1 MRKVKPPYA
10 AKRHPEPTRTRRWA
24 VVDTRDGTIVSHHYF
39 RKNAVATAGLTNS
52 VAREY
57 GTLTQEADNA

>member
-1 MRKVKPPYA
+1 MKAPRPPYA
-10 AKRHPEPTRTRRWA
+10 ARKHPEPTRQRRWA
-24 VVDTRDGTIVSHHYF
+24 VVDTRDGSVVSHHYF

-52 VAREY
+52 IAREY